1 MYILIFSNTG
11 GLVVARILIVDDSL
25 FIRTKIGEAVK
36 NAGFEVIGFAT
47 NGQEAV
53 ESYLQLKPDL
63 MLLDITMPLKDGLT
77 ALREIKGIHPE
88 AKIIMLSAMT
98 QDNVVNEAVQYGA
111 LDFIEKPVHDHQIIK
126 ALERIFSL
134 QD

>member
-1 MYILIFSNTG
+1 M
-11 GLVVARILIVDDSL
+11 ARILIVDDSL
-25 FIRTKIGEAVK
+25 FIRTKIGEVVK
-36 NAGFEVIGFAT
+36 NAGYEVIGFGS

-53 ESYLQLKPDL
+53 ELYDQFNPDL

-77 ALREIKGIHPE
+77 ALKEIKQMHQN
-88 AKIIMLSAMT
+88 ARIIMISAMT
-98 QDNVVNEAVQYGA
+98 HDHIVNEAVQYGA
-111 LDFIEKPVHDHQIIK
+111 IDFIEKPVHDLQVIN

>member
-1 MYILIFSNTG
+1 
-11 GLVVARILIVDDSL
+11 VARILIVDDSL
-25 FIRTKIGEAVK
+25 FIRTKIGEVVK
-36 NAGFEVIGFAT
+36 NAGYDVIGFAS
-47 NGQEAV
+47 NGEEAV
-53 ESYLQLKPDL
+53 TFYSQLKPDL

-77 ALREIKGIHPE
+77 ALKEIKEHHQD

-98 QDNVVNEAVQYGA
+98 QDNVVNEALQYGA
-111 LDFIEKPVHDHQIIK
+111 LDFIEKPVHDLQIIN

>member
-1 MYILIFSNTG
+1 M
-11 GLVVARILIVDDSL
+11 ARILIVDDSL
-25 FIRTKIGEAVK
+25 FIRTKIGEVVK
-36 NAGFEVIGFAT
+36 NAGYDVIGFAS
-47 NGQEAV
+47 NGEEAV
-53 ESYLQLKPDL
+53 KFYSQLKPDL

-77 ALREIKGIHPE
+77 ALKEIKENHHD

-98 QDNVVNEAVQYGA
+98 QDNVVNEALHYGA
-111 LDFIEKPVHDHQIIK
+111 LDFIEKPVHDLQIIT

>member
-1 MYILIFSNTG
+1 M
-11 GLVVARILIVDDSL
+11 ARILIVDDSL
-25 FIRTKIGEAVK
+25 FIRTKIGEVVK

-47 NGQEAV
+47 NGEEAI

-77 ALREIKGIHPE
+77 ALKEIKEIHPE

-98 QDNVVNEAVQYGA
+98 QDNVVNEALQYGA
-111 LDFIEKPVHDHQIIK
+111 LDFIEKPVHDLQLIK

-134 QD
+134 QV

>member
-1 MYILIFSNTG
+1 
-11 GLVVARILIVDDSL
+11 VARILIVDDSL
-25 FIRTKIGEAVK
+25 FIRTKIGEVVK
-36 NAGFEVIGFAT
+36 NAGYEVIGFGS

-53 ESYLQLKPDL
+53 ELYDQFNPDL

-77 ALREIKGIHPE
+77 ALKEIKQMHQN
-88 AKIIMLSAMT
+88 ARIIMISAMT
-98 QDNVVNEAVQYGA
+98 HDHIVNEAVQYGA
-111 LDFIEKPVHDHQIIK
+111 IDFIEKPVHDLQVIN